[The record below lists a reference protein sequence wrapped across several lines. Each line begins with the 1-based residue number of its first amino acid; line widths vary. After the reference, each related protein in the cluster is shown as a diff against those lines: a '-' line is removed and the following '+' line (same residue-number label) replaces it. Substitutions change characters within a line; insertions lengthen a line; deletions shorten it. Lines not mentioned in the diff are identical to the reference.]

1 MSATACKIRPYQF
14 LCLICRLGRQGQEPY
29 YFADQLDE
37 LQSRL
42 AANRHCVLRL
52 CCEVES
58 TFRFQNP
65 GAAAD
70 TPEGKSFNL
79 RRDLTI
85 LQRLGLL
92 PGAEIPAG
100 DLLRAVLRPETG
112 ILTTADICG
121 FPAVTGPAWKGCRY
135 AGSGNFERGRER
147 ALETL
152 LPGRSSAELR
162 RCKRASAAA
171 VSASAHL
178 RIRPHHLL
186 CMSCFT
192 GACRAGDYQPIPEDN
207 LYEAVE
213 NCRANPEVLIELVSG
228 PCMICFPCVGYDPA
242 SGLCDAAFG
251 MGLRDQKKDLDTLQL
266 LGLDY
271 GAVLPAWQL
280 FQLVYER
287 IPDQGRVCAFNT
299 GRQTQEA
306 WSICQTART
315 PPEQSRY
322 RQAAADQLGIRAR
335 PGAEQVRNSL
345 LKPEN

>member
-1 MSATACKIRPYQF
+1 MSTAAYEIRPYQF
-14 LCLICRLGRQGQEPY
+14 LCLVCRLGRQHQEPY
-29 YFADQLDE
+29 YFTEKLDE

-52 CCEVES
+52 CCDVES

-65 GAAAD
+65 GAAED

-92 PGAEIPAG
+92 PGAEVPAG
-100 DLLRAVLRPETG
+100 DLLRAVLRPEVG
-112 ILTTADICG
+112 IHTTQDICG
-121 FPAVTGPAWKGCRY
+121 FPTVTGPAWKGCRY
-135 AGSGNFERGRER
+135 ADSGNFERGRER
-147 ALETL
+147 ALEEL
-152 LPGRSSAELR
+152 LPGRSHAAR
-162 RCKRASAAA
+162 QQCKNESAAA
-171 VSASAHL
+171 VSASTHL

-192 GACRAGDYQPIPEDN
+192 AACRPGEYQPILEDN
-207 LYEAVE
+207 VYEAVE
-213 NCRANPEVLIELVSG
+213 NCRANPEVLIELVPG
-228 PCMICFPCVGYDPA
+228 PCMLCPPCAGYNPD

-280 FQLVYER
+280 FELVYER
-287 IPDQGRVCAFNT
+287 IPDQVRVCAFNT

-306 WSICQTART
+306 WSICQSAQT

-322 RQAAADQLGIRAR
+322 RQAAADKLGIRAPDQKQSR
-335 PGAEQVRNSL
+335 P
-345 LKPEN
+345 